1 MKFKNQVVAD
11 EFSKTSVFLQDMAEA
26 LDNYSQMKTG
36 QEIIITRVREKIE
49 GSSGV
54 HEDNRA
60 FDVRNEFEGGRLY
73 TDDQVKDLVSYMNTV
88 YPRNDGKVTMI
99 HHSFQGG
106 PFHLH
111 VQLATLT
118 RAYEPK
124 PEEAKPQKP
133 YNTYRVHVNKPG

>member
-1 MKFKNQVVAD
+1 MKFKSPQLAE
-11 EFSKTSVFLQDMAEA
+11 EFSKTSVFLQDMAET
-26 LDNYSQMKTG
+26 LDAFSKMETG
-36 QEIIITRVREKIE
+36 QEIIITRIKEHIC

-60 FDVRNEFEGGRLY
+60 FDARNEFEGGRLY
-73 TDDQVKDLVSYMNTV
+73 TDEQVKKMVSYMNTV

-118 RAYEPK
+118 KAYETK
-124 PEEAKPQKP
+124 PDKADPQKA
-133 YNTYRVHVNKPG
+133 